1 MMNPMINT
9 YDEVLDMKER
19 IKMLRKAL
27 DLTQQEFAN
36 RIGIK
41 RNSYAN
47 YETGRNTPIDAIIVS
62 ICREFNVNEEW
73 LRSGTGEMFK
83 SDRDTAIVRLENLLA
98 SEPDDSFKH
107 YFINKLAD
115 LSPSEWN
122 SLEEAIDIFF
132 NKKK

>member
-27 DLTQQEFAN
+27 DLTQQEFAD

-73 LRSGTGEMFK
+73 LRNGTGEMFK

-107 YFINKLAD
+107 HLINKLAD

-122 SLEEAIDIFF
+122 SLEKTINIFS
-132 NKKK
+132 NKK

>member
-27 DLTQQEFAN
+27 DLTQQKFAE
-36 RIGIK
+36 RLGVK
-41 RNSYAN
+41 RNTVGQWECGINAL
-47 YETGRNTPIDAIIVS
+47 TDQVITS

-107 YFINKLAD
+107 HFINKLAD

-122 SLEEAIDIFF
+122 SLEKTIDIFS
-132 NKKK
+132 NKK

>member
-1 MMNPMINT
+1 
-9 YDEVLDMKER
+9 MKDR
-19 IKMLRKAL
+19 IKKLRKAL
-27 DLTQQEFAN
+27 DLTQQEFAD

-73 LRSGTGEMFK
+73 LRNGTGEMFK

-107 YFINKLAD
+107 HLINKLAD

-122 SLEEAIDIFF
+122 SLEKTIDIFS
-132 NKKK
+132 NKK

>member
-1 MMNPMINT
+1 MNPRINT
-9 YDEVLDMKER
+9 YDGVLDMKER

-27 DLTQQEFAN
+27 DLTQQKFAE
-36 RIGIK
+36 RLGVK
-41 RNSYAN
+41 RNTVGQWECGINAL
-47 YETGRNTPIDAIIVS
+47 TDQVITS

-73 LRSGTGEMFK
+73 LRNGTGEMIK

-107 YFINKLAD
+107 HFINKLAD
-115 LSPSEWN
+115 LSPGEWN
-122 SLEEAIDIFF
+122 SLEKAIDIFS